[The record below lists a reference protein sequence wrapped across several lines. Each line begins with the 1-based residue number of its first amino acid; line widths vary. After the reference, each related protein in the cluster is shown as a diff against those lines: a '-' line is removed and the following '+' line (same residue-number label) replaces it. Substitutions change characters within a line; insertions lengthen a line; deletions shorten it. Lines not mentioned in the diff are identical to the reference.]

1 MSKKGV
7 QKLLEKQKL
16 IEDVENKIMERISEN
31 AKYQVVLK
39 DNPVISNV
47 YCDSLLLYR
56 WQDVTTFSFD
66 ETILALFETNIPI
79 PDNWITSIDFLD
91 VEEINVT
98 NKYTGEI
105 LKTIF
110 KAHKTKSKEVKV

>member
-1 MSKKGV
+1 MSTKGV
-7 QKLLEKQKL
+7 QKLIEKQKL
-16 IEDVENKIMERISEN
+16 IEEVESKIAERIPEH

-39 DNPVISNV
+39 DNPIISNI
-47 YCDSLLLYR
+47 YCDSILIYR
-56 WQDVTTFSFD
+56 WEDVTMFSFD
-66 ETILALFETNIPI
+66 ETILALCETNNPT
-79 PDNWITSIDFLD
+79 PENWITSVDFLD

>member
-1 MSKKGV
+1 MYTKGV
-7 QKLLEKQKL
+7 EKVLEKQKL
-16 IEDVENKIMERISEN
+16 IKEVESKIADRIPEH

-39 DNPVISNV
+39 DNPIISTI
-47 YCDSLLLYR
+47 YCDSILIYR
-56 WQDVTTFSFD
+56 WEDVTTFSLD

-79 PDNWITSIDFLD
+79 PDNWITSVDFLD